1 MASPSFANS
10 FAQGNVSLQSW
21 ASGVSQFEQ
30 VAAPL
35 ASELLA
41 TLEQEHTREVVT
53 LYEEQVQLREELRRV
68 VDLMEQEVLPRE
80 RQLHNMFE
88 QLNAAFHSSAE
99 NMRRQHEE
107 FHTMASQVAQK
118 HDNSRRQMLDPLE
131 EAEQELARIKKALK
145 QPLVVSDLPLQQIQP
160 VQSEQPVQSVPTQ
173 SAKPLQ
179 APTQRLRRVADV
191 CPKCGNVYSGDSLY
205 CRRCGQKR
213 EGIEKPLVGTRPPG
227 SAAGAQTN
235 RTCR

>member
-131 EAEQELARIKKALK
+131 EAEQELARLPPKDYVASRTCAQNAEICTAETHCIAGDVDKNERALRSLSLGQGRLEAQQGRK
-145 QPLVVSDLPLQQIQP
+145 QTGPAGDLRH
-160 VQSEQPVQSVPTQ
+160 T
-173 SAKPLQ
+173 K
-179 APTQRLRRVADV
+179 VADV
-191 CPKCGNVYSGDSLY
+191 AV
-205 CRRCGQKR
+205 
-213 EGIEKPLVGTRPPG
+213 
-227 SAAGAQTN
+227 
-235 RTCR
+235 